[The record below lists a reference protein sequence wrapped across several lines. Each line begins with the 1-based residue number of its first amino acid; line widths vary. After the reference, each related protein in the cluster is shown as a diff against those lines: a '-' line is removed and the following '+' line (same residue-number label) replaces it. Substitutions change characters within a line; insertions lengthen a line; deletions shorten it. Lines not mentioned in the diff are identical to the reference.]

1 MSTAVRTERI
11 AEVSPRF
18 KARIA
23 GVLYVIIIVLA
34 VFAPF
39 PVAPSGLMRSDVTA
53 TAAKIAG
60 SKFLYSVGGAAELIV
75 YACDIG
81 VALIF
86 YELLKPVGRGLAL
99 LALFYRL
106 AFAVIASA
114 KMGKWEVRYCYQA

>member
-1 MSTAVRTERI
+1 MNTAVRTERI

-39 PVAPSGLMRSDVTA
+39 PVAPSGLMHSDVTA

-60 SKFLYSVGGAAELIV
+60 SKFLYSLGGAAELIV

-81 VALIF
+81 LALIF
-86 YELLKPVGRGLAL
+86 HELLKPVGL
-99 LALFYRL
+99 L
-106 AFAVIASA
+106 
-114 KMGKWEVRYCYQA
+114 